1 MYKKIVTTVLFF
13 LIGLLAFAEPVCID
27 GVCYPSAEAAREAG
41 AKVPSMEL
49 PPLLQGESS
58 ESIKKGSLPQETSQ
72 LKSRMKLGFMNS
84 DEFLAFLKNETSAD
98 DLAAHS
104 LVVIFLLILIGGIA
118 SNLTPCVLPLVPVN
132 LMIIG
137 KGALRGAAYGLGLT
151 LAYGSLGIAAAFGG
165 MAFGTIQSNPWFNV
179 GVAVVFVILALAML
193 DVFLIDFSKY
203 RKTKKKERK
212 PGTLPI
218 GAVFALGAGAAVLAG
233 ACVEPIL
240 ISVLLLTAKWT
251 AAGKLW
257 AVVLPFVLGL
267 GMGLPWPFAAAGFSV
282 LPKPGAWMVW
292 VKRAFAAV
300 LVGMGVWYA
309 VQAYQGFSFRMSKN
323 ETVSIQ
329 GNVIEATPET
339 WQKVFAD
346 AKASGK
352 PILVDIWATWCK
364 NCIVMEKTTLQE
376 VRVKEALDGFT
387 FIRLQAEDPSVLS
400 KIKEFNNLKI
410 SGIPAFIVFE

>member
-1 MYKKIVTTVLFF
+1 MRSKIITTVF
-13 LIGLLAFAEPVCID
+13 IALLSAFACAGPVCID
-27 GVCYPSAEAAREAG
+27 GVCYPSAEAARAAG
-41 AKVPSMEL
+41 VKVPAMEL
-49 PPLLQGESS
+49 PALLQATVENSNAGEA
-58 ESIKKGSLPQETSQ
+58 LPQETLQ
-72 LKSRMKLGFMNS
+72 MKSRMKLGYMRA
-84 DEFLAFLKNETSAD
+84 DEFIAFLKNETAAD

-104 LVVIFLLILIGGIA
+104 LIMIFLLVLAGGIA

-165 MAFGTIQSNPWFNV
+165 LAFGTIQSNPWFNI

-193 DVFLIDFSKY
+193 DIFLIDFSKY
-203 RKTKKKERK
+203 RKAKKKTQT
-212 PGTLPI
+212 PGTLPL

-257 AVVLPFVLGL
+257 AVVLPFILGL

-292 VKRAFAAV
+292 VKRGFA
-300 LVGMGVWYA
+300 LILSGMAVWYA
-309 VQAYQGFSFRMSKN
+309 VLAYQGFSFRGFDKEN
-323 ETVSIQ
+323 EKQHGDII
-329 GNVIEATPET
+329 NATPET
-339 WQKVFAD
+339 WREAFAQAR
-346 AKASGK
+346 AKGK
-352 PILVDIWATWCK
+352 PVVVDIWATWCK
-364 NCIVMEKTTLQE
+364 NCLMMEKTTLRD
-376 VRVKEALDGFT
+376 VRVKSELEKFT
-387 FIRLQAEDPSVLS
+387 FIRLQAEDPSALS
-400 KIKEFNNLKI
+400 KIREFDGLQI
-410 SGIPAFIVFE
+410 SGIPAFIVFD